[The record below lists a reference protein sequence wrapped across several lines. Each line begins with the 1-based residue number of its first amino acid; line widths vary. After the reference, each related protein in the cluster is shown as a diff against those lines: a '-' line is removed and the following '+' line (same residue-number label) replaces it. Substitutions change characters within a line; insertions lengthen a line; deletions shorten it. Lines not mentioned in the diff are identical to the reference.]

1 MTHLEEKMT
10 TKRKHL
16 AVLVSLLTVAFML
29 FSGFT
34 LPSKGNNGYINIY
47 GDMLETKSIKEGNV
61 CNITG
66 KVNFARGA
74 YKINAYVTDR
84 YGSVYQS
91 ASWTTSTY
99 TTRPTTVMLKN
110 TSINYDIH
118 FENLSTGNYYLII
131 SASDMPGNHVAY
143 SYEFTISRIGIPATS
158 NAAYS
163 FVRTMYAECLKRPY
177 SESEVESWAY
187 NLSRGYINAATVA
200 VGFFESSEFLGKNL
214 SNEEFVTRL
223 YKALL
228 NRDPDQGGY
237 NSWLYNLNHGMN
249 RHTVIYYFVAS
260 DEFTRRCNS
269 YGIVRGNVY

>member
-16 AVLVSLLTVAFML
+16 AVFVSLLTVAFML

-34 LPSKGNNGYINIY
+34 THWSSIRFEGN
-47 GDMLETKSIKEGNV
+47 MLETTCIKEGNV

-66 KVNFARGA
+66 TISFDRGA
-74 YKINAYVTDR
+74 YKISACVVDGYSN
-84 YGSVYQS
+84 VYQTATWRTNCYS
-91 ASWTTSTY
+91 
-99 TTRPTTVMLKN
+99 TRPQTIYLQYTN
-110 TSINYDIH
+110 INYGIH
-118 FENLSTGNYYLII
+118 FENLATGNYKLII
-131 SASDMPGNHVAY
+131 TAEDWPGNCTTNVY
-143 SYEFTISRIGIPATS
+143 TFTISRIGMPVTS
-158 NAAYS
+158 NSAYS
-163 FVRTMYAECLKRPY
+163 FVRNMYDECLKRPY

-187 NLSRGYINAATVA
+187 NLSRGYTSAATVA
-200 VGFFESSEFLGKNL
+200 VGFFESAEFLGKNL

-228 NRDPDQGGY
+228 HRDPDQGGY

-260 DEFTRRCNS
+260 DEFTRLCNN
-269 YGIVRGNVY
+269 YGIVRGYVY